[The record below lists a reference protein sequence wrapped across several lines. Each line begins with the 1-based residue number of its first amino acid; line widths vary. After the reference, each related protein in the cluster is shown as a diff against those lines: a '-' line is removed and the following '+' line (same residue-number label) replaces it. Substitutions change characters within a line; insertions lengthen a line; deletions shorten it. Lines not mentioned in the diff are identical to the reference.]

1 MASSAADT
9 DIGSDVVLHL
19 LGLMAAM
26 HDHFH
31 ACITEFDLTASQ
43 ADALRNL
50 GEPRSQRD
58 LAQRLKFDASNV
70 TAIVDRLEERG
81 LVERQVDAG
90 DRRVRRVVLTPAG
103 EALRRGLFTRVL
115 DDAPPLRALSPAE
128 RRTLRDLLAK
138 MVDPI
143 ALPF

>member
-1 MASSAADT
+1 HESSSGGGTAGRASEGLHPFIGSLTVSTVYFCYDTDMASSAPET
-9 DIGSDVVLHL
+9 DVGSDVVLHL

-31 ACITEFDLTASQ
+31 ACISEFDLTASQ

-50 GEPRSQRD
+50 GEPQSQRD

-81 LVERQVDAG
+81 LVERRVDPG
-90 DRRVRRVVLTPAG
+90 DR
-103 EALRRGLFTRVL
+103 
-115 DDAPPLRALSPAE
+115 
-128 RRTLRDLLAK
+128 
-138 MVDPI
+138 
-143 ALPF
+143 

>member
-1 MASSAADT
+1 MASTAPDT
-9 DIGSDVVLHL
+9 DVGGDVVLHV

-26 HDHFH
+26 HDHVH

-50 GEPRSQRD
+50 GEPRSQRE
-58 LAQRLKFDASNV
+58 LAQCLKFDASNV

-81 LVERQVDAG
+81 LVERRVDPS

-103 EALRRGLFTRVL
+103 
-115 DDAPPLRALSPAE
+115 D
-128 RRTLRDLLAK
+128 
-138 MVDPI
+138 
-143 ALPF
+143 

>member
-1 MASSAADT
+1 MAAGAAQT
-9 DIGSDVVLHL
+9 AVGSDLVLLL

-31 ACITEFDLTASQ
+31 ACITEFDLSASQ

-58 LAQRLKFDASNV
+58 LAQLLKFDASNV

-81 LVERQVDAG
+81 LVERRMDPA
-90 DRRVRRVVLTPAG
+90 DRRVRLVVLTPTG
-103 EALRRGLFTRVL
+103 EALRQALFARVL
-115 DDAPPLRALSPAE
+115 EDAPPLRALTPAE
-128 RRTLRDLLAK
+128 RGALRDLLAK

-143 ALPF
+143 TLPV